1 MEGED
6 NWDMSRH
13 GFINQRTAKAHLKK
27 VADIITRANPD
38 IVVMQEVGGCGALTE
53 VRDNLGADIKSKYN
67 PYVIAN
73 FDTNKQHVG
82 ILTRL
87 DPIDIGV
94 DRDASRL
101 KASYFEFHVKQLKRR
116 NSLKL
121 YGIHLIGGMNKNLR
135 ERQTNALKD
144 WIRTDHNNLDPYVI
158 VMGDF
163 NDWDFYKVPKRFL
176 YVGDNIETINQNLN
190 KVMTDVSGL
199 GTIKSKAVD
208 KIRQSRSPVNMINA
222 MYFAEKWQRK
232 TNMAWT
238 PRAIDHIMMTEEL
251 AEFIT
256 NIEFNT
262 DITKKETSSP
272 QEHGYIMIT
281 LDLTRYK
288 DVCMNERNIVY
299 DYDTKVLKSMLKD
312 EIDRTYFIPA
322 IKKVEKEI
330 KTDIKKLKAIQNE
343 GTVEEYYAQ
352 LSREREDELH
362 ILMKQK
368 SSLIDPH
375 YNQLSVLKK
384 ILKILTDNDWENVP
398 TDDKKMFKEQ
408 TKLLGIWRG
417 TYRFTVTKTKY
428 NGKKGKH
435 RRITKPAVKEDRS
448 TDFPPIKKLL
458 QKSTS
463 VCEKLITKKNEFI
476 ETIPDSY
483 KYIQLAEKIEKA
495 AGKLDEAKALHKKHQ
510 STKEQLLK
518 LFMTDE
524 KSIKISITDND
535 KLLTKLEKYQQRY
548 TEIDPIPHLFAKTN
562 DKEYGLNLDVSNDAG
577 VFNSNIDMDTFVMQ
591 ILFVLLIFGALFCC
605 CGALGFLVGFF
616 ASWIFKKQ

>member
-251 AEFIT
+251 AKYIQ
-256 NIEFNT
+256 NVDINT
-262 DITKKETSSP
+262 DIIGQMVNSP
-272 QEHGYIMIT
+272 QQHGYIMVT

-288 DVCMNERNIVY
+288 DVYFGEREIVY
-299 DYDTKVLKSMLKD
+299 DDTRKVLKSMTFD
-312 EIDRTYFIPA
+312 SIDKTYFVGA
-322 IKKVEKEI
+322 MERVEEEI
-330 KTDIKKLKAIQNE
+330 KSD
-343 GTVEEYYAQ
+343 
-352 LSREREDELH
+352 
-362 ILMKQK
+362 K
-368 SSLIDPH
+368 S
-375 YNQLSVLKK
+375 K
-384 ILKILTDNDWENVP
+384 ILKIQKHGSLVSMYALLTVERGEQLTIWMDQKKALLDPVQNELVDLRKIQRILTENDWGNVP
-398 TDDKKMFKEQ
+398 QAEKDMFIEK
-408 TKLLGIWRG
+408 TAFYGIWKG
-417 TYRFTVTKTKY
+417 QYKVKPKKAKY
-428 NGKKGKH
+428 KNRKKKAFSGGKKKLV
-435 RRITKPAVKEDRS
+435 PAE
-448 TDFPPIKKLL
+448 FPPIPAELTKAINVCNDVINVKT
-458 QKSTS
+458 QFENAITGTS
-463 VCEKLITKKNEFI
+463 
-476 ETIPDSY
+476 SY
-483 KYIQLAEKIEKA
+483 KAIIDNINKTSTKV
-495 AGKLDEAKALHKKHQ
+495 DEARDMHRIHQ
-510 STKEQLLK
+510 LTKEQLLRQ
-518 LFMTDE
+518 FNGDE
-524 KSIKISITDND
+524 TEIQTRIQSNKQ
-535 KLLTKLEKYQQRY
+535 LLQRLEDYQEKY
-548 TEIDPIPHLFAKTN
+548 TTPIPHLFAKTS
-562 DKEYGLNLDVSNDAG
+562 DREYGFNLDFSEVDVDG
-577 VFNSNIDMDTFVMQ
+577 FKSNIEMDTFIIKCLVA
-591 ILFVLLIFGALFCC
+591 LVAFSTFGCYVF
-605 CGALGFLVGFF
+605 GFLFGYL
-616 ASWIFKKQ
+616 APWIFKKY